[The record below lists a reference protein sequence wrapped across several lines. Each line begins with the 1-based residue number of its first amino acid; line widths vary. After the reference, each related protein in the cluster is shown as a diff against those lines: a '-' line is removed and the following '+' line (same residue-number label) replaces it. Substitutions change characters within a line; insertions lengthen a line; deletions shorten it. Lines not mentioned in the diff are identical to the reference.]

1 MDASLGYA
9 RGMDALWGTYQWL
22 DPAPKERNESGR
34 AVAGGVVVAVGSI
47 LNPDKLADI
56 AREESR

>member
-1 MDASLGYA
+1 MPGAWMPSG
-9 RGMDALWGTYQWL
+9 YQWL
-22 DPAPKERNESGR
+22 DRAPKERNESGR